1 MVSYILA
8 TCWHLCYCYLLV
20 SLPPASCLLPPEACL
35 LPPAS
40 CLLPPV
46 HCFLF
51 QVGGRRVVYNNQPV
65 ETLMDLTRDSILASE
80 SVWFGCEVSKR

>member
-1 MVSYILA
+1 MLLVGISAIA
-8 TCWHLCYCYLLV
+8 TCWYL
-20 SLPPASCLLPPEACL
+20 CLLK
-35 LPPAS
+35 PAS